1 MLSNNDILRRI
12 RYTFDFYD
20 DRMIELF
27 SLGDFV
33 VNRSQV
39 SDWLKKDDDEQM
51 EKLSDQYLA
60 AFLNGL
66 IVLNRGEKEGQKP
79 IPERKLTNNII
90 LRKLKIA
97 LNLKDDDMIEI
108 FKLAGINISKPELSA
123 FFRKPDHSKFR
134 ECQDQYLRN
143 FLKGL
148 QLKHRKS

>member
-20 DRMIELF
+20 ERMIELF
-27 SLGDFV
+27 SMGDFV
-33 VNRSQV
+33 VSRSQV

-51 EKLSDQYLA
+51 KPMTDQYLA

-66 IVLNRGEKEGQKP
+66 IAFNRGEKEGPKP
-79 IPERKLTNNII
+79 IPERRLTNNII

-97 LNLKDDDMIEI
+97 LNLKDEDMIII
-108 FKLAGINISKPELSA
+108 FEKAGLKVSKPELSA
-123 FFRKPDHSKFR
+123 FFRKTDHAKYR

-143 FLKGL
+143 FLKGM
-148 QLKHRKS
+148 QLKYRKD

>member
-1 MLSNNDILRRI
+1 MLSNNDILRRL
-12 RYTFDFYD
+12 RYSFDFYD

-51 EKLSDQYLA
+51 QKLSDQYLA

-66 IVLNRGEKEGQKP
+66 IAFNRGEKEGPKP
-79 IPERKLTNNII
+79 IPERRLTNNII

-108 FKLAGINISKPELSA
+108 FKLAGTTISKPELSA
-123 FFRKPDHSKFR
+123 FFRKPTHDKFR

-143 FLKGL
+143 FLKGI
-148 QLKHRKS
+148 QLKYRKD